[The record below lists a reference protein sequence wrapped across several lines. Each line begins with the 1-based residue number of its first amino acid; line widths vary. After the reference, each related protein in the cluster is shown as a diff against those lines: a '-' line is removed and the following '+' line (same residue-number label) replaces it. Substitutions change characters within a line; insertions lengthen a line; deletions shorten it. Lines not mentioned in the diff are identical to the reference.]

1 MIPTY
6 NGVKLPPGPSL
17 PVIAQTMAFGFAQ
30 ERFIAWSSRK
40 YGDPFTAR
48 LPSGRTLVM
57 FSDPAAIKE
66 IFSGST
72 DDLHAGESTGPV
84 LEPFMGNNSLLLLDG
99 ARHLRER
106 RLMMPSF
113 HGERMAAYVQIMAEA
128 ARADMATWPV
138 GEPFSMRPHTQRM
151 TLDVILRA
159 VFGVDDHDE
168 VVELRRHL
176 NTMLT
181 ATVSPTL
188 LVPLFRRE
196 LGGLSPWAKFLKQR
210 ERIDAALLAEIR
222 RRRDDP
228 SLADRYDILSMLIQ
242 ARYEDGEGL
251 SDQALRDEL
260 ITLLL
265 AGHETTATALA
276 WAFDLL
282 LHDELVMNRLL
293 KEIERGEDA
302 YLDAVIKEVL
312 RIRPVIPQVGRKVMR
327 PLTIAGVE
335 LPAGVIA
342 VANILLTH
350 QRPDVYPQPH
360 SFRPERFADKSADTY
375 TWIPFGGGT
384 RRCLGAAFATT
395 ELKVVLKTVLSE
407 ARLRAADPETEPV
420 ARRMITLVPK
430 HGTRV
435 ILDERRPVSAAPK
448 VDLEPAREPAQVA
461 AGS

>member
-1 MIPTY
+1 M
-6 NGVKLPPGPSL
+6 
-17 PVIAQTMAFGFAQ
+17 AQTLAFGFMQ
-30 ERFIAWSSRK
+30 DRFVAWCSRK
-40 YGDPFTAR
+40 YGDPFTTR

-66 IFSGST
+66 IFSGSN

-99 ARHLRER
+99 ARHLRDR

-113 HGERMAAYVQIMAEA
+113 HGERMEIYVKIMADA
-128 ARADMATWPV
+128 ARTDMATWPV
-138 GEPFSMRPHTQRM
+138 GEPFAMRPHTQSM

-159 VFGVDDHDE
+159 VFGVDDANE
-168 VVELRRHL
+168 IAELRRHL
-176 NTMLT
+176 HTMLT
-181 ATVSPTL
+181 ATVSPQL

-210 ERIDAALLAEIR
+210 ERVDNALLSEIR
-222 RRRDDP
+222 RRRQDP
-228 SLADRYDILSMLIQ
+228 ALADRDDILSMLIQ
-242 ARYEDGEGL
+242 ARYEDGDGL

-282 LHDELVMNRLL
+282 LHDGLVMSRLTT
-293 KEIERGEDA
+293 EIERGEDA

-327 PLTIAGVE
+327 PVTIAGVD

-350 QRPDVYPQPH
+350 QRPDVYPQPE
-360 SFRPERFADKSADTY
+360 SFRPDRFADRSADTY

-407 ARLRAADPETEPV
+407 ARLRAADPQTEPV

-435 ILDERRPVSAAPK
+435 ILDGRKSTPAAPI
-448 VDLEPAREPAQVA
+448 PAREPAEVA
-461 AGS
+461 AAG